1 MNAAYTVPLFVR
13 GDVITDDLVSFGTRD
28 SGVQFQAPDMSRH
41 VHRLPLANPIEMT
54 NLHELPFD
62 GILDVL
68 EALGDALTFE
78 TNPHLQEAYAAALLA
93 NPLPSDMLANSYRIL
108 QPLFARSHVL
118 ELAES
123 QVGLD
128 YLNGWVA
135 QTRGD
140 GRQLRVRAFG
150 SRVLHIPAGNGGLV
164 SAVTILR
171 SVITRCDTII
181 KAPSNDPLTAVAIA
195 RTLAD
200 VAPDHPITKHLS
212 VAYWK
217 GGDTAVEE
225 QLYRPEHIEKIVAWG
240 GFASVK
246 HVTRYVQPG
255 LEMIALDPKRS
266 ATIIGPEAFS
276 DDETM
281 REVARCTAVDIGVA
295 NQEGCAN
302 ARVIYVM
309 SGTDADGIAHAN
321 RLGEMI
327 YDEMMD
333 LPAFISTPP
342 LYPSRDLYDHVEASR
357 MVDDWF
363 RVIGG
368 DHREG
373 AVIVS
378 QFDSAVDYA
387 AMLSGRVANIVPVD
401 GIDKVTEAVTAY
413 AQTIGIYPESLKRQ
427 LRDTLPLFGAQ
438 RLTTLGYAC
447 SVPIAAPQDGI
458 EPMRRMCKW
467 IVEEACDPDVVT
479 PLWRLGQAEAHSLRK
494 NPRRWRSPTA
504 STSPVRPV

>member
-1 MNAAYTVPLFVR
+1 
-13 GDVITDDLVSFGTRD
+13 
-28 SGVQFQAPDMSRH
+28 
-41 VHRLPLANPIEMT
+41 
-54 NLHELPFD
+54 
-62 GILDVL
+62 
-68 EALGDALTFE
+68 
-78 TNPHLQEAYAAALLA
+78 LA
-93 NPLPSDMLANSYRIL
+93 NPLPPEMLKNSYQIL
-108 QPLFARSHVL
+108 RPLFSRANVL
-118 ELAES
+118 EIADS

-128 YLNGWVA
+128 YLNGWVT
-135 QTRGD
+135 QRLGD
-140 GRQLRVRAFG
+140 GRALRVRAFG

-200 VAPDHPITKHLS
+200 VAPGHPITKHLA

-217 GGDTAVEE
+217 GGDVSVEE
-225 QLYRPEHIEKIVAWG
+225 PLYRPEYIEKIVAWG

-246 HVTRYVQPG
+246 HVTRYIQPG

-266 ATIIGPEAFS
+266 ATIIGHQAFS
-276 DDETM
+276 DDETL
-281 REVARCTAVDIGVA
+281 REVARCAAVDIGVA

-302 ARVIYVM
+302 ARVVYVM
-309 SGTDADGIAHAN
+309 SGTDAAGIANAN

-327 YDEMMD
+327 YEELTR

-342 LYPSRDLYDHVEASR
+342 RYPSRELYDYVEASR
-357 MVDDWF
+357 MIDDWY

-368 DHREG
+368 DQREG
-373 AVIVS
+373 AIIVS
-378 QFDSAVDYA
+378 QFDSPVDYS

-401 GIDKVTEAVTAY
+401 SIDKVTEAVTAY
-413 AQTIGIYPESLKRQ
+413 TQTIGIYPESLKRE
-427 LRDTLPLFGAQ
+427 LRDKLPLFGAQ

-447 SVPIAAPQDGI
+447 SVPIAAPQDAI

-467 IVEEACDPDVVT
+467 IVEEACDPDAVT
-479 PLWRLGQAEAHSLRK
+479 LLWRLGEVGAQA
-494 NPRRWRSPTA
+494 
-504 STSPVRPV
+504 